1 MRSCSNADDILIATA
16 PSPYPFQRL
25 SRSGN
30 FAAGIVS
37 GMLARTL
44 SSPFD
49 VVKVLVQV
57 AEDGK
62 SLGQSVQDLYKR
74 GGLRAFWTGNTV
86 SILNQG
92 YYSGV
97 KFFIIKEL
105 KTLMGN
111 KKNWTGAESAFTG
124 AVAGVIAQAALYP
137 MDLVRTRMI
146 VYPGKYDSLWQATKR
161 IVTEEGILSLWTGLK
176 PTVIGSIP
184 YEGSNYFIYDI
195 FRQLYIRKTGTKT
208 ISPKTNAV
216 LGTAAGMASQA
227 VAYPFEVVR
236 RLMMLTNPDGSKMHS
251 SMRACF
257 KKVYK
262 EEGIAGFFKGIGL
275 NTIKVIP
282 FSALQYTLY
291 DETCKSFAYLR
302 SMYQHGQYRK

>member
-1 MRSCSNADDILIATA
+1 
-16 PSPYPFQRL
+16 
-25 SRSGN
+25 
-30 FAAGIVS
+30 
-37 GMLARTL
+37 MLARTL

-57 AEDGK
+57 ANDGQ
-62 SLGQSVQDLYKR
+62 SLGSAISDLYKR
-74 GGLRAFWTGNTV
+74 GGIRAFWTGNTV

-97 KFFIIKEL
+97 KFFMIKEL
-105 KTLMGN
+105 KFLMGN
-111 KKNWTGAESAFTG
+111 KKTCTGAESAFTG
-124 AVAGVIAQAALYP
+124 AVAGVFAQAALYP

-161 IVTEEGILSLWTGLK
+161 IVKEEGITSLWAGLT
-176 PTVIGSIP
+176 PTIIGSIP
-184 YEGSNYFIYDI
+184 YEGSNYFVYDI
-195 FRQLYIRKTGTKT
+195 FRQMYLKNTNRKS
-208 ISPKTNAV
+208 ISPKTNAII
-216 LGTAAGMASQA
+216 GTAAGMVSQA

-236 RLMMLTNPDGSKMHS
+236 RLMMLTNPDGSKMYT

-257 KKVYK
+257 KQVYK
-262 EEGIAGFFKGIGL
+262 EEGLRGFFKGIGL

-291 DETCKSFAYLR
+291 DETCKSFAFMR
-302 SMYQHGQYRK
+302 SMYQHGEYRK